1 LKYKFRKKLKDP
13 DIEQLVRE
21 IEDNLADQKDVDD
34 KQKKVTGVGASIPN
48 LTELKDGEKKIY
60 YDGTNRWKYERYG
73 GELFKTQ
80 MTKVV

>member
-1 LKYKFRKKLKDP
+1 MSYKFRKKAKDL
-13 DIEQLVRE
+13 DLQETVRE
-21 IEDNLADQKDVDD
+21 IEDNFATRVDVND
-34 KQKKVTGVGASIPN
+34 KQAKVKSVNLAVPK

-73 GELFKTQ
+73 GELFRTQ